1 MDEFEL
7 IRRYFPQERGE
18 GVVLGIGDDGAVVA
32 PGAEK
37 LAVAVDTLVSGVH
50 YPAALAADDVGWR
63 AVAVNA
69 SDLAAMG
76 ARPLWFT
83 LALTL
88 ESADAAWLGKFSEGL
103 YAAASKYG
111 ATLIGGDTTRGP
123 VTVVTVQ
130 IIGAVSEHGAIRRGG
145 ASPGEQVWV
154 TGTPG
159 DAAGGLAVVSGRE
172 AAGAEA
178 GDLAVLTARFA
189 RPSARVEFGMAI
201 AGIATA
207 AIDVSDGLAADL
219 QKLAAASRVAA
230 VVEEESL
237 PLSAALCRVF
247 GRERARE
254 LALTGGD
261 DYELCFTAA
270 PADAERLRALA
281 ATHNVEV
288 AVIGRTEPGSGVALA
303 NGQGR
308 RPWQGGGYS
317 HF

>member
-123 VTVVTVQ
+123 VTVVNVQ
-130 IIGAVSEHGAIRRGG
+130 IIGAVS
-145 ASPGEQVWV
+145 
-154 TGTPG
+154 
-159 DAAGGLAVVSGRE
+159 
-172 AAGAEA
+172 
-178 GDLAVLTARFA
+178 
-189 RPSARVEFGMAI
+189 
-201 AGIATA
+201 
-207 AIDVSDGLAADL
+207 
-219 QKLAAASRVAA
+219 
-230 VVEEESL
+230 
-237 PLSAALCRVF
+237 
-247 GRERARE
+247 
-254 LALTGGD
+254 
-261 DYELCFTAA
+261 
-270 PADAERLRALA
+270 
-281 ATHNVEV
+281 
-288 AVIGRTEPGSGVALA
+288 
-303 NGQGR
+303 
-308 RPWQGGGYS
+308 
-317 HF
+317 